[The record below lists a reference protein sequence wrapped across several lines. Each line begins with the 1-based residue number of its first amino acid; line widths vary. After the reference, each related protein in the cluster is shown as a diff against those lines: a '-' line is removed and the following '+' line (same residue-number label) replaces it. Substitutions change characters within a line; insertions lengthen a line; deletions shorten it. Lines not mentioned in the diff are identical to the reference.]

1 MRTLLLLTLAAGCTG
16 TFGTVEPRPVTTSS
30 AEIAAV
36 SRDRALEEITD
47 ARCSREF
54 SCDNVGAGHAWRDYD
69 TCKRDVRLSMRDV
82 LAPTCDD
89 GVDAYVLATCLSD
102 IRNLHCDAN
111 ENTVERYG
119 TCANQKLCRR

>member
-1 MRTLLLLTLAAGCTG
+1 MLAFVAGCSG
-16 TFGTVEPRPVTTSS
+16 TFGTVEPRATTTTS

-36 SRDRALEEITD
+36 TRDRALDEIAD

-69 TCKRDVRLSMRDV
+69 TCKRDVRLSMHSM
-82 LAPTCDD
+82 LAGQSCDD
-89 GVDAYVLATCLSD
+89 GVDAYGLASCLSD

-111 ENTVERYG
+111 ESTVTRYG
-119 TCANQKLCRR
+119 TCANQQLCRR